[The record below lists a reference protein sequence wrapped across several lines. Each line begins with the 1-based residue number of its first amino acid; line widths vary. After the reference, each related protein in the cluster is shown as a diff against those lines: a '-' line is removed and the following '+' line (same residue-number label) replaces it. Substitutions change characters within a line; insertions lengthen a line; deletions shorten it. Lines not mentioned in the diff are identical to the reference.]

1 MFLVC
6 NTTRTILFCLIR
18 FRGIAVEMTDPI
30 TGNPSFTLPNEYGM
44 LQNFPSVVTGHA
56 LDVNE
61 SNLRVLDMCAAP
73 GNKTT
78 HIAIL
83 MNNKVSF

>member
-1 MFLVC
+1 MYLMHLVKY
-6 NTTRTILFCLIR
+6 LLSH
-18 FRGIAVEMTDPI
+18 FRGIAVEMTDPV
-30 TGNPSFTLPNEYGM
+30 TGIPSFTLPNYYGM
-44 LQNFPSVVTGHA
+44 LQNLPSVVTGHA

-61 SNLRVLDMCAAP
+61 NNLKVLDMCAAP

-83 MNNKVSF
+83 MNNKVSK

>member
-1 MFLVC
+1 MYKFI
-6 NTTRTILFCLIR
+6 ILHFS
-18 FRGIAVEMTDPI
+18 GIAVEMTDPI
-30 TGNPSFTLPNEYGM
+30 TGIPSFTLPNKYGM
-44 LQNFPSVVTGHA
+44 LQNLPSVVTGHA

-61 SNLRVLDMCAAP
+61 NNLKVLDMCAAP

-83 MNNKVSF
+83 MNNKVSSL

>member
-1 MFLVC
+1 
-6 NTTRTILFCLIR
+6 
-18 FRGIAVEMTDPI
+18 MTDPI
-30 TGNPSFTLPNEYGM
+30 TGIPSFTLPNEFGM
-44 LQNFPSVVTGHA
+44 LQNLPSVVTGHV

-61 SNLRVLDMCAAP
+61 NNVKVLDMCAAP

-83 MNNKVSF
+83 MNNKVSSYCQTFELTELNEILKFWCY